1 MKFTVPAKARRRPLL
16 TLFVLAFVT
25 TLVAVPSLFRSGA
38 TTRTGEGL
46 FQRTVS
52 EREDLPNYDIRSD
65 KNAVDRV
72 AAFRSSLNR
81 SAAQTADIRDEF
93 TRGEATL
100 ATRVP
105 TLKVE
110 YNTDIR
116 IPEVIAPDVKQGRNF
131 LTGASGEKRSD
142 VLRSFVKENNS
153 LIGISDAQAE
163 SLTVTADYTNPDGN
177 LSFAQLEQ
185 SINGIPVFR
194 GEVKAGFTKSGE
206 MIRVINNLAP
216 GLDYGSLST
225 DFRNPADAVRA
236 AAGHI
241 KYELKSSDTSLNAA
255 ASTDLKTVF
264 GQGDWATT
272 AEKMYFPTEPGVAVP
287 SWRVLIW
294 EPVNA
299 FYVIV
304 DAETGTMLWRK
315 NITNDQTQSATYQVY
330 TNTNAMI
337 NSADNPAPLTPGPIT
352 PATGTQGT
360 IISRTNVSRIGNEAP
375 YTFNNNGW
383 IIAEGVDARTGTRG
397 AYLLRPVAGP

>member
-163 SLTVTADYTNPDGN
+163 GLTVTADYTNPDGN

-236 AAGHI
+236 AAGYI
-241 KYELKSSDTSLNAA
+241 NYELKTSDTSLNAA
-255 ASTDLKTVF
+255 ASTDLKAVF

-287 SWRVLIW
+287 AWRVLIW

-304 DAETGTMLWRK
+304 DAQTGTMLWRK
-315 NITNDQTQSATYQVY
+315 NITDDQTQSANY
-330 TNTNAMI
+330 
-337 NSADNPAPLTPGPIT
+337 G
-352 PATGTQGT
+352 
-360 IISRTNVSRIGNEAP
+360 
-375 YTFNNNGW
+375 
-383 IIAEGVDARTGTRG
+383 
-397 AYLLRPVAGP
+397 

>member
-116 IPEVIAPDVKQGRNF
+116 IPEVIAP
-131 LTGASGEKRSD
+131 
-142 VLRSFVKENNS
+142 
-153 LIGISDAQAE
+153 
-163 SLTVTADYTNPDGN
+163 
-177 LSFAQLEQ
+177 
-185 SINGIPVFR
+185 
-194 GEVKAGFTKSGE
+194 
-206 MIRVINNLAP
+206 
-216 GLDYGSLST
+216 
-225 DFRNPADAVRA
+225 
-236 AAGHI
+236 
-241 KYELKSSDTSLNAA
+241 
-255 ASTDLKTVF
+255 
-264 GQGDWATT
+264 
-272 AEKMYFPTEPGVAVP
+272 
-287 SWRVLIW
+287 
-294 EPVNA
+294 
-299 FYVIV
+299 
-304 DAETGTMLWRK
+304 
-315 NITNDQTQSATYQVY
+315 
-330 TNTNAMI
+330 
-337 NSADNPAPLTPGPIT
+337 
-352 PATGTQGT
+352 
-360 IISRTNVSRIGNEAP
+360 
-375 YTFNNNGW
+375 
-383 IIAEGVDARTGTRG
+383 
-397 AYLLRPVAGP
+397 